1 MTVETGTAAWRMTV
15 ETSTVLPAWQMR
27 VEIFLHTNTSANEM
41 RFFLHTYSRGGLI
54 GNPRGVLLSG
64 LKLWFAENN
73 FVSHIRNWL
82 SFPEHILFF
91 SGTLPRPRNSIF
103 SDMQVLGSLS
113 FFWKYQFFGF
123 VFDPFAKM
131 IVQNIFFRFGKKS
144 NFLSFF
150 YVLGRQEPVSL
161 FSWSKTNSNW
171 APLEKWWRTKIF
183 IVWETPIFFAW
194 ETILQNQS
202 LHSQ

>member
-1 MTVETGTAAWRMTV
+1 MWFYDINDLRIK
-15 ETSTVLPAWQMR
+15 LLQD
-27 VEIFLHTNTSANEM
+27 
-41 RFFLHTYSRGGLI
+41 YSRGGLI

-113 FFWKYQFFGF
+113 FFLEISIFWFRVWPLCQNDRAEHFFQVWKKIKLSLIFLCYGE
-123 VFDPFAKM
+123 ARTSL
-131 IVQNIFFRFGKKS
+131 IFFIKQNKIQLGPPWKMMTNQ
-144 NFLSFF
+144 NFHCLRNP
-150 YVLGRQEPVSL
+150 Y
-161 FSWSKTNSNW
+161 
-171 APLEKWWRTKIF
+171 
-183 IVWETPIFFAW
+183 FFAW

-202 LHSQ
+202 LHS

>member
-1 MTVETGTAAWRMTV
+1 MTEQA
-15 ETSTVLPAWQMR
+15 EEPAKR
-27 VEIFLHTNTSANEM
+27 TC
-41 RFFLHTYSRGGLI
+41 YSHGGLI

-150 YVLGRQEPVSL
+150 YVMERQEPVWFFFIKQNKIQL
-161 FSWSKTNSNW
+161 GPPWKMMTNQNFHCLRN
-171 APLEKWWRTKIF
+171 PY
-183 IVWETPIFFAW
+183 FFAW